1 MKNDLDP
8 KLILQVYDYI
18 QQHGK
23 DSEQG
28 KIFEGVTAFS
38 DWDGYTIYLQ
48 GSGVLLRF
56 GFHNKYDLTYDYENQ
71 KGQFLHK
78 LDVIAKNTQSLGA

>member
-1 MKNDLDP
+1 MKNDLDS

-18 QQHGK
+18 QQYGEA
-23 DSEQG
+23 SEQG
-28 KIFEGVTAFS
+28 KILEGVTAFS

-56 GFHNKYDLTYDYENQ
+56 GFHNKYDLTYDYEKQ
-71 KGQFLHK
+71 KGQFLNK
-78 LDVIAKNTQSLGA
+78 LNAIAKNAQSLGA